1 MQIDDVL
8 NLQYR
13 KLLTEK
19 EKIKEFIEQSN
30 KCNNTTVLMSNVELL
45 SLLLID
51 LENFDKDIPNNDDN
65 ELIKE
70 YLLKNNDSFEKVQ
83 INIELANKFKTI
95 GENSRINSELNKE
108 ISILYANY
116 VNSNPLT
123 ISPINIEV
131 LNKTL

>member
-19 EKIKEFIEQSN
+19 EKIKELIEQSN

-83 INIELANKFKTI
+83 INIELANKFKAI

-123 ISPINIEV
+123 ISPVSIEV
-131 LNKTL
+131 LN

>member
-19 EKIKEFIEQSN
+19 EKIKELIEQSN
-30 KCNNTTVLMSNVELL
+30 KCNNATVLMSNVELL

-70 YLLKNNDSFEKVQ
+70 YLLNNNDSFEKVQ